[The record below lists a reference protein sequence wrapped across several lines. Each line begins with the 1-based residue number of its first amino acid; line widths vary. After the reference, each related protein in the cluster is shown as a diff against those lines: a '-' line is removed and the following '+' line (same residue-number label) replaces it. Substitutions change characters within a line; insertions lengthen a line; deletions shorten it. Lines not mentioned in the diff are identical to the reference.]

1 MNLSNHT
8 LFYHNTS
15 ISYLSRLIPSKM
27 PKHGGDRKSHTWH
40 RQQSSRKI
48 RSFITDLMSPSTS
61 KYKHMTHANAIAAS
75 NDIEQANSVIQAH
88 TDKMRENKR

>member
-1 MNLSNHT
+1 
-8 LFYHNTS
+8 
-15 ISYLSRLIPSKM
+15 
-27 PKHGGDRKSHTWH
+27 
-40 RQQSSRKI
+40 
-48 RSFITDLMSPSTS
+48 MSPSTS